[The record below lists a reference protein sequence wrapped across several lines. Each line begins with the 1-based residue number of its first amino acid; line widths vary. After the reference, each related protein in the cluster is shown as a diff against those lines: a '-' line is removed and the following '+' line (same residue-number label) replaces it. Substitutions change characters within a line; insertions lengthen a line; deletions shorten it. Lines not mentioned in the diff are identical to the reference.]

1 MAWTKEAAKNGGKK
15 SRRGSD
21 KSNALLRKTITGALS
36 KVDLDE
42 ALSQLEGF
50 ELIRAYSLLAKYAI
64 PALASIELD
73 ITDMSV
79 KDYMALSEKDRKDY
93 IESIMN

>member
-1 MAWTKEAAKNGGKK
+1 MPWTKETAKNGGKK
-15 SRRGSD
+15 SKRGAS
-21 KSNALLRKTITGALS
+21 KSNAILRQTIAGALS
-36 KVDLDE
+36 EVDLKT
-42 ALSQLEGF
+42 ALKDLKGF